1 MLFDREFG
9 GVGTQGNTMIDA
21 EDLLAR
27 FLSYVQVD
35 TRSDPHSQ
43 TTPSTPKQWVLVR
56 QLEQELKELG
66 LKDVTV
72 SEYGYVLATLP
83 STSTKKNIPRVALLA
98 HLDTAQGCSGLAH
111 PIVHRNYQG
120 QPIVLPND
128 PSQVLTVENEKG
140 LKDKIGHDVI
150 TASGDSLLG
159 ADDKA
164 GVAVIMAAL
173 RHMIRHP
180 ELKHGTVRICF
191 NPDEEI
197 GRGSEKITLDEIAAE
212 FAYTFDADDVG
223 IIDYETFSADKA
235 VLRIQGV
242 ASHPG
247 WAKGIMVNALKIGAK
262 FLDALPKEASPEHTS
277 DRDGFIHP
285 DEMRGGPAEVEVEML
300 LRDFEVEG
308 LAKKKKLIEG
318 IVERLKAEEP
328 RAKFELEITQQYRN
342 MRYWL
347 EKDFRPVDY
356 AMEATRRSGLLPRSE
371 AVRGGTDGSRLTER
385 GLPTPNIFCGFHD
398 VHSPREWATLQDMA
412 KAAETAV
419 KLVQLWEEKA

>member
-1 MLFDREFG
+1 
-9 GVGTQGNTMIDA
+9 MIDA

-43 TTPSTPKQWVLVR
+43 ATPSTPKQWVLVR
-56 QLEQELKELG
+56 QLEKELLELG
-66 LKDVTV
+66 VTDVTV
-72 SEYGYVLATLP
+72 SEFGYVLATVP
-83 STSTKKNIPRVALLA
+83 ATSKTKNIPRIAFLA
-98 HLDTAQGCSGLAH
+98 HLDTAQGCSGLAR
-111 PIVHRNYQG
+111 PIVHPNYQG

-128 PSQVLTVENEKG
+128 PSQVLTVDNEKG
-140 LKDKIGHDVI
+140 LKDKIGYDVI

-164 GVAVIMAAL
+164 GVAVVMAAV
-173 RHMIRHP
+173 RHLVRHP
-180 ELKHGTVRICF
+180 EIPHGVVRICF

-197 GRGSEKITLDEIAAE
+197 GRGSEKVTLDEIAAD

-223 IIDYETFSADKA
+223 VVDYETFSADKA
-235 VLRIQGV
+235 IVRIHGV
-242 ASHPG
+242 SSHPG
-247 WAKGIMVNALKIGAK
+247 WAKGIMVNALKLGGM
-262 FLDALPKEASPEHTS
+262 FLNALPKETSPEHTAG
-277 DRDGFIHP
+277 RDGFVHP
-285 DEMRGGPAEVEVEML
+285 DEMRGGPGDVEIELL
-300 LRDFEVEG
+300 LRDFEVDG
-308 LAKKKKLIEG
+308 LAQKRKLLEDIL
-318 IVERLKAEEP
+318 ERLRAEEP
-328 RAKFELEITQQYRN
+328 RARFELEVKAQYRN

-356 AMEATRRSGLLPRSE
+356 AIEAVRRAGLKPSSE

-398 VHSPREWATLQDMA
+398 VHSPREWVTLQDMV

-419 KLVQLWEEKA
+419 HLARLWEERA

>member
-1 MLFDREFG
+1 
-9 GVGTQGNTMIDA
+9 MIDA
-21 EDLLAR
+21 EYLLTR

-35 TRSDPHSQ
+35 TRSDPHSP

-66 LKDVTV
+66 LADVTV

-83 STSTKKNIPRVALLA
+83 STSPKKNVPRVALLA
-98 HLDTAQGCSGLAH
+98 HLDTAQGCSGLAK

-120 QPIVLPND
+120 QPIVFPAD
-128 PSQVLTVENEKG
+128 TTQVLTVDNEVG

-164 GVAVIMAAL
+164 GVAVIMAAV
-173 RHMIRHP
+173 RHLTRHP
-180 ELKHGTVRICF
+180 EVRHGTVRICF

-197 GRGSEKITLDEIAAE
+197 GRGSEKITLEEIAAD

-223 IIDYETFSADKA
+223 VIDYETFSADKA
-235 VLRIQGV
+235 VLRIHGI
-242 ASHPG
+242 AAHPG
-247 WAKGIMVNALKIGAK
+247 WAKGLMVNALKLGGR
-262 FLDALPKEASPEHTS
+262 FLDALPKPVSPEHTA
-277 DRDGFIHP
+277 DREGFIHP
-285 DEMRGGPAEVEVEML
+285 DEMRGDASLVEIEML
-300 LRDFEVEG
+300 LRDFEVDG
-308 LAKKKKLIEG
+308 LAQKKKLLEEL
-318 IVERLKAEEP
+318 VARLKAEEP
-328 RAKFELEITQQYRN
+328 RARFELEITQQYRN

-356 AMEATRRSGLLPRSE
+356 AMEATRRTGLEPHSV

-398 VHSPREWATLQDMA
+398 VHSPREWVTLQDMV

-419 KLVQLWEEKA
+419 HLVRLWEEKS